1 MRALSASGRAHERH
15 ARGSVEDRAAGGARR
30 GRDDASGPHRA
41 DVADPRVRGPDRR
54 RAGKRERQAVR
65 AGPRC
70 GAVPPRR
77 GQAVAAGVWTRQAGA
92 GIPGWIFSGAEVGSI
107 RGRGMSD
114 PGEALANAKAAAD
127 RIVKAK
133 RLNACL
139 TPPKELRQ
147 SLQKQAQAAHPS
159 GVLYGMPVAVKDNI
173 CTLEFTTTC
182 GSKILA
188 GYRSPYEA
196 TAVAKLKAA
205 GALVAG
211 KTNCDE
217 FGMGSSTEHSAY
229 GRALHP
235 FDKTRVPG
243 GSSGGSAVLVAAGAV
258 PAGLGSETGGSVRQ
272 PASLCGVVGI
282 KPTYGRVSRYGLVA
296 FGSSLDQIGVLGRS
310 VHDAAR
316 VLSVIS
322 GRDPK
327 DSTCEARDSLRLPTV
342 PESLQGFV
350 IGVPKEYFPP
360 DLAPAVRRAC
370 DRAIRLLKELG
381 AAVRE
386 VSLPHTAYA
395 VATYYIIAPAEA
407 SSNLARYDGA
417 RYGPRFDGSEDV
429 RALYRTT
436 RGEGFGPE
444 VRRRVLVG
452 TYVLSSGYYD
462 AYYRK
467 AQQMRALIAQ
477 DFRNAFDRGVDLLFT
492 PTTRTPAFKAG
503 EKLNDPVAMYLSDIF
518 TVTANLAGLPAISM
532 PIGRIKGLP
541 IGGQLIGQAFLE
553 DEMIEAAYA
562 LERVVPATDEA

>member
-1 MRALSASGRAHERH
+1 
-15 ARGSVEDRAAGGARR
+15 V
-30 GRDDASGPHRA
+30 
-41 DVADPRVRGPDRR
+41 
-54 RAGKRERQAVR
+54 
-65 AGPRC
+65 
-70 GAVPPRR
+70 
-77 GQAVAAGVWTRQAGA
+77 
-92 GIPGWIFSGAEVGSI
+92 
-107 RGRGMSD
+107 SD
-114 PGEALANAKAAAD
+114 PSEALASAKAAAD
-127 RIVKAK
+127 RIVNVK

-139 TPPKELRQ
+139 TPIKELRK
-147 SLQKQAQAAHPS
+147 SLVAQASAAHPS
-159 GVLYGMPVAVKDNI
+159 GVLYGMPVAIKDNI
-173 CTLEFTTTC
+173 CTLEFTTSC
-182 GSKILA
+182 GSKILE

-205 GALVAG
+205 GALIAG

-229 GRALHP
+229 GRSFHP

-243 GSSGGSAVLVAAGAV
+243 GSSGGSAALVAAGAV
-258 PAGLGSETGGSVRQ
+258 PAALGSETGGSVRQ

-282 KPTYGRVSRYGLVA
+282 KPTYGRVSRSGLVA

-322 GRDPK
+322 GRDPR
-327 DSTCEARDSLRLPTV
+327 DSTCEDRDSLRLPTV

-350 IGVPKEYFPP
+350 IGIPKEYFPQ
-360 DLAPAVRRAC
+360 DLDPAVRRAC
-370 DRAIRLLKELG
+370 DRAIRLLRELG

-386 VSLPHTAYA
+386 VSLPHTTYA
-395 VATYYIIAPAEA
+395 VPTYYIIAPAEA

-417 RYGPRFDGSEDV
+417 RYGPRFNGSEDV

-436 RGEGFGPE
+436 RGEGFGAE

-492 PTTRTPAFKAG
+492 PTTPTPAFKAG
-503 EKLNDPVAMYLSDIF
+503 EKLDDPVAMYLSDIF
-518 TVTANLAGLPAISM
+518 TVTANLAGLPAISV

-553 DEMIEAAYA
+553 DEMLEAAYA
-562 LERVVPATDEA
+562 LERAVPAGEET